1 MIPLSHNAP
10 GVRVH
15 GSGVARGGGGVR
27 PTRQIAR
34 RGLASSPPRS
44 PTTTIFWSCICQ
56 SAPRP
61 AGPAGSAFGLLQVS
75 LNYFLPQITDLLT
88 FCLVT
93 HVLPFLSPRRCPR
106 VTLLCFSLAQP
117 NLWPLGFEERQRVG
131 PLKTATAKFVRAPP
145 P

>member
-1 MIPLSHNAP
+1 MIPPSHNAP
-10 GVRVH
+10 GSGFTVQGSRGEGA
-15 GSGVARGGGGVR
+15 GSGRRDRLHGEASR
-27 PTRQIAR
+27 PR
-34 RGLASSPPRS
+34 PP
-44 PTTTIFWSCICQ
+44 IFWPCICK
-56 SAPRP
+56 SAPRL
-61 AGPAGSAFGLLQVS
+61 AGPAGSGFGLLRVS

-93 HVLPFLSPRRCPR
+93 HALPFLSPRRCPR

>member
-1 MIPLSHNAP
+1 MPRGSEFTVQGSCGEGA
-10 GVRVH
+10 
-15 GSGVARGGGGVR
+15 GSG
-27 PTRQIAR
+27 R
-34 RGLASSPPRS
+34 RDRLHGEASRRSPPA
-44 PTTTIFWSCICQ
+44 PHTTPIFWSCICQ

-61 AGPAGSAFGLLQVS
+61 AGPAGSGFGLLRVS

-93 HVLPFLSPRRCPR
+93 HALPFLSPRRCPR

-131 PLKTATAKFVRAPP
+131 PLKTATAKFVRAAPP
-145 P
+145 